1 MAEYGSPETDK
12 MMNDLMDKVFEY
24 EKEGDYQNAMAT
36 LDKVITSLELLDK
49 EHKDSINK
57 AVVRAERR
65 DRQLYKKILRMKE
78 KQREMENRIDNL
90 VFKIQKIDEIVNIK
104 SEGK

>member
-1 MAEYGSPETDK
+1 
-12 MMNDLMDKVFEY
+12 
-24 EKEGDYQNAMAT
+24 
-36 LDKVITSLELLDK
+36 
-49 EHKDSINK
+49 
-57 AVVRAERR
+57 
-65 DRQLYKKILRMKE
+65 MKE

>member
-24 EKEGDYQNAMAT
+24 EKEGDYQNEMGT